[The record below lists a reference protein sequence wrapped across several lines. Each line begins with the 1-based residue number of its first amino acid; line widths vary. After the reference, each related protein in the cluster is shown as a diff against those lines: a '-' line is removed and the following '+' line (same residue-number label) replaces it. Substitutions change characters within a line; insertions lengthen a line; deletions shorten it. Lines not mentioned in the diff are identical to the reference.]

1 MSPGATTPQSPTEV
15 RPSKPR
21 PGLPASAPRRCRAS
35 PPPAA
40 PRPTVLGFRKHTA
53 APDGARSCHQS
64 PPPVL
69 PGSDSQGE
77 KHHPQN
83 LCDKFRAERVRA
95 CHREVISESQPGKMG
110 RALLRGK
117 EMPLGSRGHSGSS
130 FAGLTAAPPPAPPP
144 APYPLQ
150 AGACHHL
157 SHQSPA
163 RTRGHL
169 TPSLKK
175 RGLLVCTPTK
185 GPAPLRSPPPPTC
198 QLHGGGWR
206 AGEGRGGAGR
216 AGATPVCTESDPYL
230 PQAGQAAPTP
240 GEGEDTGGGGS
251 MGPLGGDSGGPEPP
265 ATQAWVGAS
274 QLSGVGAERAAGMG
288 KSFRPLHQD

>member
-1 MSPGATTPQSPTEV
+1 
-15 RPSKPR
+15 
-21 PGLPASAPRRCRAS
+21 
-35 PPPAA
+35 
-40 PRPTVLGFRKHTA
+40 
-53 APDGARSCHQS
+53 
-64 PPPVL
+64 
-69 PGSDSQGE
+69 
-77 KHHPQN
+77 
-83 LCDKFRAERVRA
+83 
-95 CHREVISESQPGKMG
+95 
-110 RALLRGK
+110 
-117 EMPLGSRGHSGSS
+117 MPLGSRGHSGSS

-206 AGEGRGGAGR
+206 AREGRGGAGR

-240 GEGEDTGGGGS
+240 GEGEDTGGRGAAWGHWVGTVEVRS
-251 MGPLGGDSGGPEPP
+251 LLPLRPGWGPHSSVVLVLNGLLGWERASGPCTRTDTRAGNSHAKGRKHTPWALW
-265 ATQAWVGAS
+265 ATQELCCIFFFLSLAFSMFCLQPFQDGRAGAPGWLSRLSVGHGFG
-274 QLSGVGAERAAGMG
+274 SGHDLRVLG
-288 KSFRPLHQD
+288 